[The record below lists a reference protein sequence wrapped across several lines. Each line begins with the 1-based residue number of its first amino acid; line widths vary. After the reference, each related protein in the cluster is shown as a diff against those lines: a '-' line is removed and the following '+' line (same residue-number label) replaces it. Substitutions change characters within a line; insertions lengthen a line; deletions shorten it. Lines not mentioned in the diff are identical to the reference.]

1 MGLFSALV
9 NKDIAKAIERIE
21 AENKRKNFS
30 PVNTNSKIKDFVIKT
45 VGFINS
51 YNIGRDMLAPPEYD
65 FEEIKRA
72 AETDSYIKTSLDKYQ
87 RMIYKAGYYL
97 KSENEKSVEYIKKRF
112 RVMSYA
118 TGKPMD
124 ILFQEIAD
132 DLITYSNCI
141 LIKTRVKQIMP
152 GIKAVGLFGSDPV
165 GGYSRIDPSTISIQR
180 DEHGNVLGYTQR
192 TINGKEK
199 KYKTQDVIHIYMNKE
214 SSNAFGTPKVIAALE
229 DVKLLRKL
237 EGNVL
242 AIVHRF
248 AIPIFHWKIGK
259 PQQGFQATDKE
270 IEDARYEIENMS
282 LDGVVITNEKTEI
295 NVLGAEGSAINASE
309 YLKYF
314 EQRVFTALDSSAS
327 QMGRGGAKQDAD
339 SMEAQ
344 SHDYIKSV
352 QRTISIFLE
361 NFIISELLL
370 EGGFNPIINEKDI
383 VEYVFNEISLDT
395 KIKVENH
402 EMLKYQSNMQ
412 TLEEARRNI
421 GYKDSTDEKRL
432 YKNLIE
438 VPAQIKVVQATA
450 KAQTASQV
458 EVAEVNGRIAED
470 AAKAQAKR
478 DEKLAA
484 KSNQDSNTN
493 TNNNTNSK
501 TNSNSNTKTN
511 SKSNS
516 KSNSS
521 SKTGTLSNGKKAS
534 QTPNK
539 DVTNRNRPTNQHG
552 TTSVKVKESLEITEK
567 VIRNKKT
574 HKKKYK
580 DFYSKLERLRN
591 NLIETD
597 NDLDYLFSISI
608 DSLVQEMK
616 LAIGQASQEGID
628 KAKNDLSSMKIDT
641 TNIASLNIYLDSM
654 YEKAH
659 ADIKDVFKDIKT
671 RLDNNRE
678 LENVDAVINAL
689 EYRFRFMIEYILPKT
704 VWYSYLKAGEA
715 AGIKKAKVD
724 FGDSSDSE
732 KYDDVV
738 NINAFSLDQIPAFHP
753 FCDCKLKFIKNEAGE
768 K

>member
-30 PVNTNSKIKDFVIKT
+30 PVNSNSKVKDFVVKT

-97 KSENEKSVEYIKKRF
+97 KSENEKGVEYVKKRF
-112 RVMSYA
+112 RIMSYA

-141 LIKTRVKQIMP
+141 LIKTRVKQVMP

-165 GGYSRIDPSTISIQR
+165 GGYSRIDPSTVSIQR

-192 TINGKEK
+192 TVNGKEK
-199 KYKTQDVIHIYMNKE
+199 KYRTQDVIHLYMDKE

-270 IEDARYEIENMS
+270 IEEARYEIENMS

-295 NVLGAEGSAINASE
+295 NVLGAEGSAINAAE

-361 NFIISELLL
+361 NFVISELLL

-412 TLEEARRNI
+412 SLEEARRNI

-438 VPAQIKVVQATA
+438 VPAQIKIVQATA

-478 DEKLAA
+478 VEKAVA
-484 KSNQDSNTN
+484 KANQDSSTNSNIKSNSNTN
-493 TNNNTNSK
+493 T
-501 TNSNSNTKTN
+501 
-511 SKSNS
+511 

-521 SKTGTLSNGKKAS
+521 SKTGTLSNGKKPS
-534 QTPNK
+534 QAPNK
-539 DVTNRNRPTNQHG
+539 DATNRNRPTNQHG

-608 DSLVQEMK
+608 DSLVQDMK
-616 LAIGQASQEGID
+616 LEIGQASQEGID
-628 KAKNDLSSMKIDT
+628 KAKRDLDSMKLDT
-641 TNIASLNIYLDSM
+641 TSIASLNISLDSM
-654 YEKAH
+654 YERAH
-659 ADIKDVFKDIKT
+659 ADIKDIFKDIKT
-671 RLDNNRE
+671 GLNDDRE

-704 VWYSYLKAGEA
+704 VWYSYLKAGET
-715 AGIKKAKVD
+715 AGIEKAEVD

-732 KYDDVV
+732 KY
-738 NINAFSLDQIPAFHP
+738 NRIINVKAFSLEQIPAFHP
-753 FCDCKLKFIKNEAGE
+753 FCDCKLKFLKNKVGE

>member
-1 MGLFSALV
+1 MGLFSALI

-30 PVNTNSKIKDFVIKT
+30 PVNSTSKIKDFVIKT

-51 YNIGRDMLAPPEYD
+51 YNSGRDMLAPPEYD

-97 KSENEKSVEYIKKRF
+97 KSENENSVEYIKKRF
-112 RVMSYA
+112 RIMSYA

-141 LIKTRVKQIMP
+141 LIKTRVKQVMP
-152 GIKAVGLFGSDPV
+152 GIKAVGLFGADPV
-165 GGYSRIDPSTISIQR
+165 GGYSRIDPSTVSIQR
-180 DEHGNVLGYTQR
+180 DEYGNVLGYTQK

-199 KYKTQDVIHIYMNKE
+199 NYKVQDVIHFYMNKE

-270 IEDARYEIENMS
+270 IEDVKYEIENMS

-295 NVLGAEGSAINASE
+295 NVLGAEGAAINASE
-309 YLKYF
+309 YLNYF
-314 EQRVFTALDSSAS
+314 EQRVFTALDTSAS

-361 NFIISELLL
+361 NFVISELLL

-383 VEYVFNEISLDT
+383 VEYIFNEISLDT

-402 EMLKYQSNMQ
+402 ELLKYQSNMQ
-412 TLEEARRNI
+412 SLEEARRNI

-438 VPAQIKVVQATA
+438 VPAQIKIVQATA
-450 KAQTASQV
+450 KAQTASQI

-478 DEKLAA
+478 DEKLAE
-484 KSNQDSNTN
+484 KNNQNSNTN
-493 TNNNTNSK
+493 TNSNANTKSNTN
-501 TNSNSNTKTN
+501 TNSNSNSNK
-511 SKSNS
+511 SK
-516 KSNSS
+516 

-534 QTPNK
+534 QSPSK
-539 DVTNRNRPTNQHG
+539 DATNRNRPTNQHG

-608 DSLVQEMK
+608 ESLVQDMK
-616 LAIGQASQEGID
+616 LAIDQASQEGIE
-628 KAKNDLSSMKIDT
+628 KAKKDLKAMNIDT
-641 TNIASLNIYLDSM
+641 TNIASLNISLDSM
-654 YEKAH
+654 YDRAH
-659 ADIKDVFKDIKT
+659 ADIKDIFKDIKT
-671 RLDNNRE
+671 RLNNDRE
-678 LENVDAVINAL
+678 LENVCAVINAL
-689 EYRFRFMIEYILPKT
+689 EYRFRFAIEYILPKT
-704 VWYSYLKAGEA
+704 VWYSYLKAGEI
-715 AGIKKAKVD
+715 AGIEKAKVD

-738 NINAFSLDQIPAFHP
+738 NVKAFSLDQIPAFHP
-753 FCDCKLKFIKNEAGE
+753 FCDCKLKFLKDKVGD

>member
-1 MGLFSALV
+1 MGLFSALI

-30 PVNTNSKIKDFVIKT
+30 PVNSNSKIKDFVIKT

-72 AETDSYIKTSLDKYQ
+72 AETDSYIKISLDKYQ

-97 KSENEKSVEYIKKRF
+97 KSENEKGVEYVKKRF
-112 RVMSYA
+112 RIMSYA

-141 LIKTRVKQIMP
+141 LVKTRVKQVMP

-192 TINGKEK
+192 TINGKEQ
-199 KYKTQDVIHIYMNKE
+199 KYKTQDVIHLYMNKE

-270 IEDARYEIENMS
+270 IEEARYEIENMS

-295 NVLGAEGSAINASE
+295 NVLGAEGAAINAAE

-361 NFIISELLL
+361 NFVISELLL

-412 TLEEARRNI
+412 SLEEARRNI

-438 VPAQIKVVQATA
+438 VPAQIKIVQATA
-450 KAQTASQV
+450 KAQAASQI

-478 DEKLAA
+478 DEKSAA
-484 KSNQDSNTN
+484 
-493 TNNNTNSK
+493 
-501 TNSNSNTKTN
+501 NSNSN
-511 SKSNS
+511 SNS
-516 KSNSS
+516 NNKKSNSS
-521 SKTGTLSNGKKAS
+521 AKTGTLSNGKKAS
-534 QTPNK
+534 QAPNK
-539 DVTNRNRPTNQHG
+539 DVINRNRPTNQHG

-628 KAKNDLSSMKIDT
+628 KAKKDLDSMKLDT
-641 TNIASLNIYLDSM
+641 TNIASLNISLDSM
-654 YEKAH
+654 YERAH
-659 ADIKDVFKDIKT
+659 ADIKDIFKDIKT
-671 RLDNNRE
+671 RLNDDRE

-704 VWYSYLKAGEA
+704 VWYSYLKAGET
-715 AGIKKAKVD
+715 AGIEKAEVD

-732 KYDDVV
+732 KYDSV
-738 NINAFSLDQIPAFHP
+738 INVKAFSLEQIPAFHP
-753 FCDCKLKFIKNEAGE
+753 FCDCKLKFLKNKVGE